1 MTAEEKAKMP
11 EAEAGLFPTLP
22 ALSAG
27 GNCIDIPVLF
37 GYPTYI
43 YPRNSKR

>member
-1 MTAEEKAKMP
+1 MP
-11 EAEAGLFPTLP
+11 KAEAGLFQ
-22 ALSAG
+22 AIRSLSAG

-37 GYPTYI
+37 GYPTSI